1 MACEGGAEPQ
11 GRTRLATVPSYNF
24 QPAWPKCNFN
34 EVRYVGAELLLDALG
49 VEFTMQVSLRKL
61 TVAAITAT
69 VLALGSMSGAQAAGG
84 GHSGGH
90 WGGGHW
96 GGGHWGGYRG
106 WGVGVAAPYYW
117 GGYGYYGPYA
127 YEPYAYDYGPE
138 CYIRRRVVFDR
149 FGHRHIQ
156 RVRVCY

>member
-1 MACEGGAEPQ
+1 
-11 GRTRLATVPSYNF
+11 
-24 QPAWPKCNFN
+24 
-34 EVRYVGAELLLDALG
+34 
-49 VEFTMQVSLRKL
+49 MQVSLRKL
-61 TVAAITAT
+61 TVAAVTAT
-69 VLALGSMSGAQAAGG
+69 VLALGSMSGAQAAGHGG
-84 GHSGGH
+84 GHGGGGH
-90 WGGGHW
+90 GGGGHW

-138 CYIRRRVVFDR
+138 CYVRRHVVFDR

>member
-1 MACEGGAEPQ
+1 
-11 GRTRLATVPSYNF
+11 
-24 QPAWPKCNFN
+24 
-34 EVRYVGAELLLDALG
+34 
-49 VEFTMQVSLRKL
+49 MQVSLRKL
-61 TVAAITAT
+61 TVAAVTAT
-69 VLALGSMSGAQAAGG
+69 VLALGSMSGAQAAGHGG
-84 GHSGGH
+84 GHGGGGYGGGGH
-90 WGGGHW
+90 GGGGHW

-149 FGHRHIQ
+149 FGYRHIQ

>member
-1 MACEGGAEPQ
+1 
-11 GRTRLATVPSYNF
+11 
-24 QPAWPKCNFN
+24 
-34 EVRYVGAELLLDALG
+34 
-49 VEFTMQVSLRKL
+49 MQVSLRKL

-69 VLALGSMSGAQAAGG
+69 VLALGFVSGAQAAGG
-84 GHSGGH
+84 GH
-90 WGGGHW
+90 GGGHW
-96 GGGHWGGYRG
+96 GGGNWGGYRG

-127 YEPYAYDYGPE
+127 YQSYAYDYGPE